1 MVSGG
6 SKRRLEVIK
15 IIQIINIQKGF
26 NNIYNNDYPKYF
38 RNIGNDIYASYDGI
52 WWFWYANTECC

>member
-1 MVSGG
+1 MVSSG

-15 IIQIINIQKGF
+15 IIQIENIQKGF
-26 NNIYNNDYPKYF
+26 NNMYNNNYPKYF
-38 RNIGNDIYASYDGI
+38 RNTGNDIYASHDGV